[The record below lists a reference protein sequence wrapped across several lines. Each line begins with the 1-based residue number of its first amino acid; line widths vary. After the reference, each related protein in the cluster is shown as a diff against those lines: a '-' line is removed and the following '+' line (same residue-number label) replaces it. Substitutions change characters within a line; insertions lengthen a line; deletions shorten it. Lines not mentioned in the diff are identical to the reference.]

1 MKEESHNIKI
11 SFEALKD
18 MTIQQIIDME
28 KSLGAT
34 QED

>member
-1 MKEESHNIKI
+1 MNEERHDIKI
-11 SFEALKD
+11 NFEALKD